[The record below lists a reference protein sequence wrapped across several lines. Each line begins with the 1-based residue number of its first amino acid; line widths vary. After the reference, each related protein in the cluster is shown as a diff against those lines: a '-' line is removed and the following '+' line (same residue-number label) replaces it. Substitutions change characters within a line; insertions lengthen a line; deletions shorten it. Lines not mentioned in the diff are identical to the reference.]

1 MNQDNV
7 AILWDAENVQP
18 TLAPT
23 MASTIVDFA
32 RGHGH
37 VSVQM
42 AFADWTRRN
51 LKRADALLARE
62 SFQLIHVPSSTKNS
76 ADISMVTHA
85 IETLFLYPHIS
96 TYLLVTGDSDFRPLL
111 QAIRRRGAKSI
122 VICNAKNANE
132 ELLALSDMYMD
143 YRDLFNED
151 ADDSHHQEAP
161 KPQPAALA
169 KKRAFEQLAEAVS
182 LMKQDRKRTSLGA
195 VKIRVKLLNENFNEA
210 TLGFP
215 SWKSFVIA
223 ARDAGF
229 VEVTERDS
237 DLYLQVPERGP
248 GVALEIP
255 EPFATLRR
263 VVAELGGGKER
274 RPVPF
279 STINNALISR
289 KCDYQNYGFGRFKKL
304 AEAAEKRGVIE
315 LSNKGLEWFARIS
328 G

>member
-1 MNQDNV
+1 MIQDNV

-42 AFADWTRRN
+42 AFAEWTRRS

-96 TYLLVTGDSDFRPLL
+96 TYVLVTGDSDFRPLL
-111 QAIRRRGAKSI
+111 QAIRRRGARSI
-122 VICNAKNANE
+122 VICNATNANE

-151 ADDSHHQEAP
+151 AVDSHQEQTP

-195 VKIRVKLLNENFNEA
+195 VKIRVKLLNENFDEA
-210 TLGFP
+210 ALGFP

-229 VEVTERDS
+229 VEVIDRDS
-237 DLYLQVPERGP
+237 DLYLELPERRSKT
-248 GVALEIP
+248 AEIP

-289 KCDYQNYGFGRFKKL
+289 KCDYQDYGFSRSKKL

-315 LSNKGLEWFARIS
+315 LSNKGLEWFARIPD
-328 G
+328 

>member
-23 MASTIVDFA
+23 MASTIVEFA

-37 VSVQM
+37 VSVQV

-51 LKRADALLARE
+51 LRRADTLLARE

-85 IETLFLYPHIS
+85 IETLFLYPHIT
-96 TYLLVTGDSDFRPLL
+96 TYVLVTGDSDFRPLL

-122 VICNAKNANE
+122 VICNANNANE
-132 ELLALSDMYMD
+132 ELLALSDIYTD

-151 ADDSHHQEAP
+151 AAENHQTEAP
-161 KPQPAALA
+161 KPQPALA

-182 LMKQDRKRTSLGA
+182 LMKQDHKRTSLGA
-195 VKIRVKLLNENFNEA
+195 VKIRVKLLNENFDEA
-210 TLGFP
+210 ELGFP

-237 DLYLQVPERGP
+237 DLYLELPDHGP
-248 GVALEIP
+248 GATADIP
-255 EPFATLRR
+255 EPFATLRK

-279 STINNALISR
+279 STINNVLISR
-289 KCDYQNYGFGRFKKL
+289 KCDYQDHGFSRFKKL

-315 LSNKGLEWFARIS
+315 LSNEGLEWFARIP

>member
-18 TLAPT
+18 MLAPT
-23 MASTIVDFA
+23 MASTIVEFA

-37 VSVQM
+37 VSVQV

-51 LKRADALLARE
+51 LRRADMLLARE

-85 IETLFLYPHIS
+85 IETLFLYPHIT
-96 TYLLVTGDSDFRPLL
+96 TYVLVTGDSDFRPLL

-132 ELLALSDMYMD
+132 ELLALSDMYSD

-151 ADDSHHQEAP
+151 ATESHQIQAP
-161 KPQPAALA
+161 KPQPALA

-195 VKIRVKLLNENFNEA
+195 VKIRVKLLNENFDEA
-210 TLGFP
+210 ELGFP

-229 VEVTERDS
+229 VEVIERDS
-237 DLYLQVPERGP
+237 DLYLEIPDRGP
-248 GVALEIP
+248 GAAADIP
-255 EPFATLRR
+255 EPFATLRK

-279 STINNALISR
+279 STINNILISR
-289 KCDYQNYGFGRFKKL
+289 KCDYQDHGFSRFKKL

-315 LSNKGLEWFARIS
+315 LSNEGLEWFAKVP